1 MAKLIITRGLP
12 GSGKTTWAKAQP
24 NSVRVNRDELRR
36 MMHGGH
42 TGEGWAEKQITVAQ
56 RAQID
61 ALLRAGVNVISDDT
75 NLRGKTV
82 RELAELALL
91 AGAEVTLED
100 FTWVPIE
107 ICLERDALRQES
119 EQVGPDVIKR
129 MHARYLAG
137 KRPALE
143 LPTAVKVEK
152 YEPSLD
158 LPAAILV
165 DLDGTV
171 AIIGGRSPYDAS
183 LVHLDTPNTPVI
195 EAVRAMHA
203 AGHTIVFCSGRTD
216 DYRPLTEAWLAEHVG
231 VAYAEL
237 HMRKAGDT
245 RRDAIVK
252 REIFEDE
259 IRHRWRIIAVFD
271 DRNQVVRM
279 WRELGLTVFQ
289 VADGNF

>member
-24 NSVRVNRDELRR
+24 ATVRVNRDELRR

-42 TGEGWAEKQITVAQ
+42 TGEGWAERQITVAQ

-61 ALLRAGVNVISDDT
+61 ALLRSGVNVICDDT

-82 RELAELALL
+82 KELAELALS

-100 FTWVPIE
+100 FTWVPMETCI
-107 ICLERDALRQES
+107 ERDATRPES
-119 EQVGPDVIKR
+119 EQVGPEVIQR

-137 KRPALE
+137 KRAEIE

-158 LPAAILV
+158 LPPAILV

-171 AIIGGRSPYDAS
+171 AIMGKRSPYDAS
-183 LVHLDTPNTPVI
+183 LVHLDTPNAPVI
-195 EAVRAMHA
+195 EAIRAMRA

-216 DYRPLTEAWLAEHVG
+216 DYRSLTEDWLAEHVG
-231 VAYAEL
+231 VPYAAL

-245 RRDAIVK
+245 RRDAVVK
-252 REIFEDE
+252 REIFENE
-259 IRHRWRIIAVFD
+259 VRQSWRVVAVFD

-289 VADGNF
+289 VAEGNF

>member
-24 NSVRVNRDELRR
+24 GMVRVNRDELRR
-36 MMHGGH
+36 MMHGGRI
-42 TGEGWAEKQITVAQ
+42 GEGWSERQVTVAQ

-61 ALLRAGVNVISDDT
+61 ALLRAGVNVICDDT

-82 RELAELALL
+82 RELAELALM

-100 FTWVPIE
+100 FTSVPVEKCI
-107 ICLERDALRQES
+107 ERDATRPES
-119 EQVGPDVIKR
+119 EQVGPEVIQQ
-129 MHARYLAG
+129 MHGRYLAG
-137 KRPALE
+137 KRAGIE
-143 LPTAVKVEK
+143 LPKAVKIEK

-171 AIIGGRSPYDAS
+171 AIIGRRSPYDAS
-183 LVHLDTPNTPVI
+183 LVHLDTPNAPVI

-203 AGHTIVFCSGRTD
+203 AGHTIIFCSGRTD
-216 DYRPLTEAWLAEHVG
+216 DYRPLTENWLAEHVG
-231 VAYAEL
+231 VPYAAL
-237 HMRKAGDT
+237 HMRPAGDT
-245 RRDAIVK
+245 RRDSVVK
-252 REIFEDE
+252 REIFENE
-259 IRHRWRIIAVFD
+259 IRHRWRVVAVFD
-271 DRNQVVRM
+271 DRDQVVRM

-289 VADGNF
+289 VAEGNF

>member
-24 NSVRVNRDELRR
+24 HAVRVNRDELRR

-42 TGEGWAEKQITVAQ
+42 TGEGWAERQVSLAQ

-100 FTWVPIE
+100 FTWVPME
-107 ICLERDALRQES
+107 ICIERDALRPES
-119 EQVGPDVIKR
+119 DQVGPEVIKR
-129 MHARYLAG
+129 MHERYLAG

-143 LPTAVKVEK
+143 LPAAVTVER

-171 AIIGGRSPYDAS
+171 AIIGDRSPYDAS
-183 LVHLDTPNTPVI
+183 LVHLDIPNTPVI

-216 DYRPLTEAWLAEHVG
+216 DHRPLTEAWLAEHVG
-231 VAYAEL
+231 VPYAEL
-237 HMRKAGDT
+237 HMRRAGDT
-245 RRDAIVK
+245 RRDAVVK
-252 REIFEDE
+252 REIFEDR
-259 IRHRWRIIAVFD
+259 IRHRWRIVAVFD

-289 VADGNF
+289 VAEGNF